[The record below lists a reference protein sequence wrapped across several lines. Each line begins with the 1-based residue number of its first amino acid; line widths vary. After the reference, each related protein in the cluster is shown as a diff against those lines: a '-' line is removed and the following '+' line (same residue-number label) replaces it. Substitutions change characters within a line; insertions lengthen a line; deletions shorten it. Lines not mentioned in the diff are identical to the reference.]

1 MYELASDARNTA
13 NPAISSGVDPLP
25 KEQFFKK
32 LFLDTSFSNN
42 AALSL
47 VFTYPGLWENQTKAA
62 LPDLRKSFSGGRV
75 LRLGGCRNT
84 SGTPPPQ
91 SG

>member
-13 NPAISSGVDPLP
+13 NPAISSGVEPLP

-47 VFTYPGLWENQTKAA
+47 VFTYPGHIMLTLMLF
-62 LPDLRKSFSGGRV
+62 LPHSIDWFSQ
-75 LRLGGCRNT
+75 
-84 SGTPPPQ
+84 P
-91 SG
+91 

>member
-32 LFLDTSFSNN
+32 AISRHLIF
-42 AALSL
+42 
-47 VFTYPGLWENQTKAA
+47 
-62 LPDLRKSFSGGRV
+62 
-75 LRLGGCRNT
+75 
-84 SGTPPPQ
+84 
-91 SG
+91 